1 MRRIPVALLTVAA
14 LVVGCEATHDTPSP
28 RQVVVAEGLLH
39 PWDMAFLS
47 AEVALVTEKDG
58 QLKRVNLV
66 TGEHEAVAGFPD
78 DLDNV
83 RRDDPRDN
91 SGLFGLELDPDYANN
106 GWIYVAYSAG
116 DANGTALTVI
126 RARMGAGNAL
136 VDVEEI
142 FRARPL
148 STDRFHYGGGL
159 VFDDERRLHITVGER
174 VFDEGDQAALPVA
187 QDATQALGKIFRI
200 NADGSI
206 PADNPDFGPSA
217 VPGIYALGIRASQ
230 GITRDP
236 ASGGIWFSEHG
247 PTQGDE
253 LNRLTAGANYGWPVR
268 TTGTYR
274 NGDYRAPAIEADFTE
289 PVYYWED
296 TVAPTGLAFHTGN
309 TFPEWEG
316 HLFVAGLSGGNL
328 WRIELKNGEPHV
340 VEKLFEATPM
350 RFRKIEEGPGGSLY
364 LLTDEANGRVIR
376 LERG

>member
-1 MRRIPVALLTVAA
+1 MRKILIATSAAAA
-14 LVVGCEATHDTPSP
+14 LVAGCEASRDTPTP
-28 RQVVVAEGLLH
+28 RQLTVAEGLLH

-47 AEVALVTEKDG
+47 AEDVLVTEKDG

-66 TGEHEAVAGFPD
+66 TGVHEPVAGFPD

-106 GWIYVAYSAG
+106 GWVYVAYSAG
-116 DANGTALTVI
+116 DADGTALTVI
-126 RARMGAGNAL
+126 RARLGVGNTLA
-136 VDVEEI
+136 DIEEI
-142 FRARPL
+142 FKALPL

-159 VFDDERRLHITVGER
+159 VFDDERRLYITVGER

-187 QDATQALGKIFRI
+187 QDLTHALGKVFRI

-217 VPGIYALGIRASQ
+217 VPGLYALGIRASQ

-236 ASGGIWFSEHG
+236 ESGAIWFTEHG

-253 LNRLTAGANYGWPVR
+253 LNRLNAGANYGWPIR

-274 NGDYRAPAIEADFTE
+274 NGDYQPPEIEADFTD
-289 PVYYWED
+289 PVHRWED
-296 TVAPTGLAFHTGN
+296 TVAPTGLAFHTGK
-309 TFPEWEG
+309 TFPEWKG
-316 HLFVAGLSGGNL
+316 HLFVTGLSGGNL
-328 WRIELKNGEPHV
+328 WRIELKNGKLHAAV
-340 VEKLFEATPM
+340 KLFEETPL
-350 RFRKIEEGPGGSLY
+350 RLRKVEEGPDGSLY